1 MTLARHFVISG
12 VVQGVSYRASAQQ
25 KARALGLTG
34 WVRNLP
40 DGRVEALAGGD
51 ADALDAFETWLWE
64 GPRHASVTQVDIK
77 PTAPQAAGTDFEVR
91 F

>member
-1 MTLARHFVISG
+1 MTHARNFVISG

-40 DGRVEALAGGD
+40 DGRVEALAEGD
-51 ADALDAFETWLWE
+51 IDALDAFESWLWE
-64 GPRHASVTQVDIK
+64 GPKHASVAQVDIK
-77 PTAPQAAGTDFEVR
+77 PTAPQAGVDFEVR
-91 F
+91 G